1 MVTDRRDKSGHEK
14 VFPIPGVNTRGYC
27 SHLKPSPPSLSLFL
41 NEKERGASSENQ
53 GEERGSVEEG
63 EEVTKTKDRGLARGE
78 GERKRERALVSHP
91 IKLPAHPS
99 SPGPTLVK

>member
-27 SHLKPSPPSLSLFL
+27 SHLKPFSFSLSFSVRMRG
-41 NEKERGASSENQ
+41 NEKERVTPSENQ

-63 EEVTKTKDRGLARGE
+63 EEVTKTKDRGLAR
-78 GERKRERALVSHP
+78 RERERER
-91 IKLPAHPS
+91 
-99 SPGPTLVK
+99 